1 MRKQLSLF
9 LLAALAGLGQAAESA
24 LPVPAVAT
32 NRLSLQAVIHEANER
47 NPSLKSART
56 RWEAAKARLRQ
67 AGAWA
72 DTKFG
77 VDLERSDTT
86 RFATFTDAEWMIA
99 QEVPVSGK
107 NRLRVRAVQA
117 EAAAVFAEL
126 RRRELDLTARAR
138 IAYSRLANAHAQ
150 LDLNRNNDAL
160 LRQVI
165 ELTRIRYEAGARMQS
180 DVLIAETEQ
189 VKNEEVRRDLER
201 EVSDAQSQLNV
212 LMDRPATNALAAPE
226 PNIFREF
233 PFRPNDVEAAAL
245 QLRPELQGASNRIA
259 AAKAQHD
266 LARRAWVPDPE
277 LRVEA
282 RQYNGSGIIE
292 YDTGVFFNLPW
303 VNPGKYRS
311 AIAEAK
317 LNRESA
323 EHDLAALQA
332 ETSGM
337 LREQGSKIA
346 TFRHHYTLFRERLV
360 PLAQQA
366 LEATRIA
373 YQNDKASLLELL
385 TTQRTL
391 RDTESTVQ
399 RYLMEYLTALAELES
414 ITGARLE
421 TLTSSKP

>member
-1 MRKQLSLF
+1 MKKQLLLLLF
-9 LLAALAGLGQAAESA
+9 LGLVCVSQASENS
-24 LPVPAVAT
+24 VPAAAAT
-32 NRLSLQAVIHEANER
+32 NHLSLQAVIHDAYEH
-47 NPSLKSART
+47 NPSLKSARA

-77 VDLERSDTT
+77 VDMERSDTT

-107 NRLRVRAVQA
+107 NRLRVRAVEA

-138 IAYSRLANAHAQ
+138 IAYARLANARAQ
-150 LDLNRNNDAL
+150 IDLNRHNDL
-160 LRQVI
+160 LLHQVV
-165 ELTRIRYEAGARMQS
+165 ELTRLRYEAGARLQS
-180 DVLIAETEQ
+180 DVLMAETEQ
-189 VKNEEVRRDLER
+189 VKNEEARGDLER
-201 EVSDAQSQLNV
+201 ELSDAQSQLNV
-212 LMDRPATNALAAPE
+212 LMDRPATNALAAPA
-226 PNIFREF
+226 PNVFREF
-233 PFRPNDVEAAAL
+233 PLRLNQVEVAAAR
-245 QLRPELQGASNRIA
+245 LRPELQGASNRIA

-282 RQYNGSGIIE
+282 RQYNGSGFIE

-303 VNPGKYRS
+303 VNAGKYRS

-337 LREQGSKIA
+337 LRDQLSKIA
-346 TFRHHYTLFRERLV
+346 TFHHHYTLVRERLM

-366 LEATRIA
+366 LEATQIS

-385 TTQRTL
+385 TVQRTL
-391 RDTESTVQ
+391 RDTESTLQ
-399 RYLMEYLTALAELES
+399 RYLTEYLTALAELES
-414 ITGARLE
+414 ITGASLD
-421 TLTSSKP
+421 TLTSFHR